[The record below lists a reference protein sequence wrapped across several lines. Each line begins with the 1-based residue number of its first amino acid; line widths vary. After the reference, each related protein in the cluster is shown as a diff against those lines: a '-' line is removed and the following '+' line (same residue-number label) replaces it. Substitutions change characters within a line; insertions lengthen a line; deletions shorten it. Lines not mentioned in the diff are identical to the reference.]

1 MLCICKRE
9 FWYTPAYTTNS
20 IDADSP
26 KTLRK
31 QLKDSTIKTITEL
44 SKMTSSEVDN
54 EIKSII
60 DERTQEILNSDAVP
74 TNEFIQQAKK
84 YSSSY
89 IDDLNK

>member
-1 MLCICKRE
+1 
-9 FWYTPAYTTNS
+9 
-20 IDADSP
+20 
-26 KTLRK
+26 
-31 QLKDSTIKTITEL
+31 
-44 SKMTSSEVDN
+44 MTSSEVDN